1 MHRRRVYSVA
11 VNQETAATDRAER
24 RREWGV
30 FLLLAFGLA
39 PVLSVII
46 VAGYG
51 FGVWIWQ
58 MIMGPPGPPPP

>member
-1 MHRRRVYSVA
+1 MAPSRVYSGA
-11 VNQETAATDRAER
+11 VNEQTAATDRAER
-24 RREWGV
+24 RREWAV
-30 FLLLAFGLA
+30 FLLLTFGLA

-51 FGVWIWQ
+51 FAVWIWQ